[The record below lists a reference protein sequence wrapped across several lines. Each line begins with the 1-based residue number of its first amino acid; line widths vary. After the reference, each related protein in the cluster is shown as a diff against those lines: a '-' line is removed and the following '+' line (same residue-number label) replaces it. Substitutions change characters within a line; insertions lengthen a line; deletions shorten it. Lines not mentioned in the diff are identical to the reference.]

1 MHALHRGEVLR
12 PMMSDIGRQKSSLDA
27 RGTLLAL
34 RVVTEA
40 ACTPTWPTIGCASG
54 GRLDRQVV
62 FTHSLTHTHTHP
74 RAAFAVEP
82 VGYV

>member
-54 GRLDRQVV
+54 GRLDRQVTL
-62 FTHSLTHTHTHP
+62 THSLTHIHTQEL
-74 RAAFAVEP
+74 RLLDVEP